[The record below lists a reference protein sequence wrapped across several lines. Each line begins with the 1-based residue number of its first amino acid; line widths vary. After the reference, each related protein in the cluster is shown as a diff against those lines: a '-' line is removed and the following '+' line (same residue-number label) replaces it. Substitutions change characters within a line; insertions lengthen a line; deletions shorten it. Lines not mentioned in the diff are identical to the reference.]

1 MNLRLWNLSA
11 RDNQNMYIFIGVLL
25 LSGAV
30 FGAVL
35 VNALTLDQQQDLAD
49 RLKVYWQT
57 FSDPSALDAGA
68 AFWDRFFLYAKWLL
82 LIWMLG
88 LSVIGL
94 PFVMVLDFLKGVL
107 LGFSV
112 GLIVRELSWHGAL
125 LSLAAVAPQNLIV
138 IPALIIASVS
148 ASRFAY
154 YVVRERLFRR
164 KGNMLPPL
172 LAHTAV
178 AGAMLLMLAA
188 ASLYE
193 AYVSPLVIERIAPD
207 PGLAFS
213 IQGSENS
220 E

>member
-11 RDNQNMYIFIGVLL
+11 RENRNMYIFMGVLL
-25 LSGAV
+25 LSGTV
-30 FGAVL
+30 FGVVL
-35 VNALTLDQQQDLAD
+35 VGALTLDQQQDLAD
-49 RLKVYWQT
+49 RLDVYWQT
-57 FSDPSALDAGA
+57 FGNAEALDAGA
-68 AFWDRFFLYAKWLL
+68 AFRDRFFLYAKWLF

-94 PFVMVLDFLKGVL
+94 PFVMALDFLKGVL

-112 GLIVRELSWHGAL
+112 GLIVREMSWHGVG
-125 LSLAAVAPQNLIV
+125 LSLAAVAPQNLLV

-154 YVVRERLFRR
+154 FVVRERLFRR
-164 KGNMLPPL
+164 KGNMLPPFV
-172 LAHTAV
+172 AHTAV
-178 AGAMLLMLAA
+178 AAAMLVVLCA

-207 PGLAFS
+207 PGLAA
-213 IQGSENS
+213 QLPKLEK
-220 E
+220 